1 MKKDSKDVFGSA
13 ATQREK
19 QEMEDR
25 FNTSRTPRE
34 RADMEKKV
42 ERRSMRKG
50 KR

>member
-13 ATQREK
+13 ATEREK
-19 QEMEDR
+19 KEMGDR
-25 FNTSRTPRE
+25 FGASRTPRE

-42 ERRSMRKG
+42 ERRAMRKA

>member
-19 QEMEDR
+19 QEIEDR